1 MEKKSTTSEAK
12 PKKPKIQEVLVQN
25 IIELQ
30 KVHIDLLEKFDK
42 VSNQL
47 STLLTL
53 FEGAAKSYAN
63 NPGNKVAERDIE
75 LVEKID
81 RLLEQNKIIAKGL
94 TLMEDRTRQK
104 NYGPGT
110 VTMQNNMQNEKEN
123 NEEYSPSYINK
134 PLPKF

>member
-1 MEKKSTTSEAK
+1 MEKKSVNSESK

-30 KVHIDLLEKFDK
+30 KVHINLLEKFDK
-42 VSNQL
+42 LSNQM
-47 STLLTL
+47 SALLTL
-53 FEGAAKSYAN
+53 FEGAAKSYAD
-63 NPGNKVAERDIE
+63 NPGNKVAERDKE
-75 LVEKID
+75 LIEKID

-94 TLMEDRTRQK
+94 TLIEDRTRQK
-104 NYGPGT
+104 TYGPGT
-110 VTMQNNMQNEKEN
+110 VNMQNNIQNEKEN